1 MITMAIQTI
10 MWLEFYL
17 NKMEIVVWAISGYI
31 RILREWEHYLK
42 LRLKIRSHRDNSLIT
57 RIPKS
62 LKNL

>member
-1 MITMAIQTI
+1 
-10 MWLEFYL
+10 
-17 NKMEIVVWAISGYI
+17 MEIVVWAISGYI